1 MKPTDTQ
8 YTADELAIMNG
19 QELPDT
25 APPVETQAA
34 AEAEEGDE
42 PGEADAPA
50 AEAASTDTPAEAAA
64 ADGEQADDGA
74 KPFIPQFDATGPENY
89 DEAKK
94 AIRAEKAELRSKW
107 SQGDLT
113 DEAYAEAEAAIED
126 KMEALQA
133 EHLTAQAMAR
143 ANANIQ
149 AQQARET
156 LQTIA
161 STAKAQ
167 GIDYQD
173 DGLAL
178 LFDSKLKAVAADAA
192 FAGKSYAERAHEAH
206 NRVAQLL
213 GKAAVKPTGTK
224 ADGAKPQE
232 RTQIPQTLA
241 GMPAAAALPVGQDL
255 SSQLDAIDDPDLL
268 EAKWA
273 SLPTSQ
279 RTAMLRA
286 SLPARR

>member
-1 MKPTDTQ
+1 MKIQDTQ

-42 PGEADAPA
+42 PGEAAAP
-50 AEAASTDTPAEAAA
+50 AASTDTPAEAAA
-64 ADGEQADDGA
+64 ADAGEPADDGA

-113 DEAYAEAEAAIED
+113 DEAYAAAEAAIED
-126 KMEALQA
+126 KMEALQS

-149 AQQARET
+149 AQQAKET
-156 LQTIA
+156 LQSIA
-161 STAKAQ
+161 NSAKAH

-173 DGLAL
+173 EGLAL

-213 GKAAVKPTGTK
+213 GKTTAVKPTGTK

-255 SSQLDAIDDPDLL
+255 SSQLDSIDDPDLL